1 LRSSVTVSPN
11 KFFEPIPSGVDY
23 ECQTMFMASG
33 IAQLAASMYSNH
45 ARQIME
51 EVWQKLDLDQ
61 LAEKVAERIADE
73 GATKAYNGYDYRRKS
88 KQEEPDLKVREL
100 LAAKL
105 AERALVA
112 IDAERTESTSAE
124 LSS

>member
-1 LRSSVTVSPN
+1 V
-11 KFFEPIPSGVDY
+11 
-23 ECQTMFMASG
+23 
-33 IAQLAASMYSNH
+33 
-45 ARQIME
+45 ARQPS
-51 EVWQKLDLDQ
+51 VLP
-61 LAEKVAERIADE
+61 
-73 GATKAYNGYDYRRKS
+73 TKSYNGYDYKRKS
-88 KQEEPDLKVREL
+88 KQEELDLKVREL